1 MRGLVGCVCVLASLG
16 APRSAPA
23 QGLPDIAPDPVGI
36 TVTAT
41 DAPAK
46 RSYLMPALEVIIGA
60 IALNNVVRLAGV
72 SWAQITP
79 STMAR
84 NVTHLPELDEDPWT
98 INYLGHP
105 WFGAALFSVG
115 RSSGLSFWASAGYAF
130 GGSLLWETFLE
141 TEVPSINDQ
150 ITTPIGG
157 MFIGEALHR
166 FSRALRYAGGG
177 RPHVLRRI
185 GADLIDPVGAI
196 NRAAWGQAWRAEEPP
211 ATYAHLAVGYN
222 VPSTALG
229 GSRGEGQL
237 HVEFVGEHGL
247 TGDAPF
253 TPRRPMDHF
262 ELRGAIDVNA
272 RDLDTE
278 LYVRGLMVGRGFG
291 TSDPTPHPVRGL
303 AGLFGAY
310 DFNSDER
317 TRHAALGFGPGA
329 TGELKVRATGYVQAT
344 LAGYLVPWGAAGGV
358 GEGEEM
364 ARGYH
369 RGPGLAALA
378 EIKVGQR
385 GVGELSIT
393 SRGYRI
399 QGTLVEDVADETV
412 FTTTAGARVTVRGH
426 HSLGVEG
433 AYHYRRAR
441 YEEGPRSGQLE
452 RDGTAEV
459 RAFYAITTLA
469 GW

>member
-1 MRGLVGCVCVLASLG
+1 MRSRVMVVCVLASLV
-16 APRSAPA
+16 APRSAQA
-23 QGLPDIAPDPVGI
+23 QGLPDIGPDPVGI
-36 TVTAT
+36 TVIAA

-79 STMAR
+79 STMSH
-84 NVTHLPELDEDPWT
+84 NVTHLPEFDEDPWT

-130 GGSLLWETFLE
+130 GGSLLWETVLE

-166 FSRALRYAGGG
+166 FSRALHYTRGG

-185 GADLIDPVGAI
+185 GANLIDPVGAI
-196 NRAAWGQAWRAEEPP
+196 NRAAWGQAWRDEEPP
-211 ATYAHLAVGYN
+211 STYAHLAIGYD
-222 VPSTALG
+222 VPSTTLG
-229 GSRGEGQL
+229 GARGRGQVHL
-237 HVEFVGEHGL
+237 EFVGEHGL
-247 TGDAPF
+247 TGSAPF
-253 TPRRPMDHF
+253 TPRRPLDHF
-262 ELRGAIDVNA
+262 ELRGAIDIHA
-272 RDLDTE
+272 EDLDAD
-278 LYVRGLMVGRGFG
+278 LHVHGLMVGRGFG
-291 TSDPTPHPVRGL
+291 TSGSTSHPVRGL

-329 TGELKVRATGYVQAT
+329 TGEFKVRATGYVQAT

-364 ARGYH
+364 ERVYH

-378 EIKVGQR
+378 ELKIGQR
-385 GVGELSIT
+385 GVGELSIA

-399 QGTLVEDVADETV
+399 QGTLIGDIADETV
-412 FTTTAGARVTVRGH
+412 FTTTAGARVHVTGH
-426 HSLGVEG
+426 HALGIEG
-433 AYHYRRAR
+433 AYQYRRAT
-441 YEEGPRSGQLE
+441 YEEGPRTGQLE

-459 RAFYAITTLA
+459 RAFYAITTRA
-469 GW
+469 GS